1 MWKSLLRAVGL
12 DRRRSF
18 DAAGGGRRWDGARTV
33 DGLNGSIQA
42 GATTAARRAGWYAR
56 NNPWVS
62 AAVQSLA
69 ANAVGAGIKPRSR
82 HPDAKVRD
90 TLHALWDRWTDRADA
105 AGLTDFYGLQALAFR
120 AMVESGE
127 SFARLRVAEDVSPL
141 PLAIDLLDREQVPM
155 DLHRDIGAGA
165 RIRAGIEFDG
175 SGRRVAYHCY
185 ANRPGDALAPLSLD
199 TVRLWP

>member
-42 GATTAARRAGWYAR
+42 GATMAARRAGWYAR

-82 HPDAKVRD
+82 HPDAKVRN
-90 TLHALWDRWTDRADA
+90 TLHSLWDRWTDRADA
-105 AGLTDFYGLQALAFR
+105 AGLTVSL
-120 AMVESGE
+120 E
-127 SFARLRVAEDVSPL
+127 RLGTVIGDAE
-141 PLAIDLLDREQVPM
+141 AIDADGKGRVVFEEVDDLIGEQIVVV
-155 DLHRDIGAGA
+155 L
-165 RIRAGIEFDG
+165 
-175 SGRRVAYHCY
+175 RRHGQKVVEERM
-185 ANRPGDALAPLSLD
+185 NFGE
-199 TVRLWP
+199 LWNGT